1 KNWFRVQEEETRGEC
16 ARSELEKYLAA
27 EDDDEYDYAFDI
39 LGWWMRNKTRYP
51 VLSAMASDILSIPV
65 CTVSSES
72 AFDTG
77 GRVMDAFRSSLTP
90 KIVEAVVCSEDWI
103 RPDDSK
109 VVADEEDLADQLEF
123 EIGKC
128 FFTCF
133 LPCCLCTVNTMTN
146 LLLSAWEQLKSKNA
160 GESGNGGPSAGD
172 VGANATAKRT
182 PSPVVGE
189 NDVDDDDDS
198 DYSEDDDNDDDND
211 GRRYCPVVMMNFG

>member
-1 KNWFRVQEEETRGEC
+1 
-16 ARSELEKYLAA
+16 
-27 EDDDEYDYAFDI
+27 
-39 LGWWMRNKTRYP
+39 MRNKTRYP

-123 EIGKC
+123 EIGK
-128 FFTCF
+128 
-133 LPCCLCTVNTMTN
+133 
-146 LLLSAWEQLKSKNA
+146 SWEQLKSKNA